1 MQHRQCHLLDIYLA
15 LIAKSYTLVKQ
26 EDDWAT
32 NSENTFV
39 ERNVNDLSKLVTKQ
53 FNLPNLSKKHM
64 IFFGFTQHLGNSE
77 SRKTLEQTFIFQ
89 IGTLVPHG
97 INEGFSFN

>member
-1 MQHRQCHLLDIYLA
+1 MSFIGYIPCTYCKKLYIGETSRRLGDQFREHLH
-15 LIAKSYTLVKQ
+15 
-26 EDDWAT
+26 
-32 NSENTFV
+32 NV
-39 ERNVNDLSKLVTKQ
+39 ERNVNDSSKLVTRQ
-53 FNLPNLSKKHM
+53 FYLPNLSKKHM
-64 IFFGFTQHLGNSE
+64 IFCGFTQHLGNSE